1 MSIRINCMFSVF
13 TLKNTL
19 ATLFPALKQISRVV
33 RKALTRMYG
42 ISPNMEGYDRLFRF
56 CSVLPSAVQCVVA
69 LLVLCLHVDLM
80 HALCTSTFF
89 AYALGRGEGG
99 RQKACAL
106 YAREIVENVER
117 PLT

>member
-1 MSIRINCMFSVF
+1 MSIRINCMLSVF

-89 AYALGRGEGG
+89 PYALGREEGVD
-99 RQKACAL
+99 RKRAL
-106 YAREIVENVER
+106 CTLVKLSKMLNG
-117 PLT
+117 P